1 MRVRR
6 GEGGRER
13 EGGRAGV
20 EVVSLG
26 ERDGGVCVCVH
37 NACVCVCWQPPV
49 CLVDFF
55 RLLVYSLVSVLVLVC
70 VCVCVCVCARACG
83 QECIAAHVCHDLW
96 KGIPRYDNYYFVIDK
111 ASEPFIRVVFR
122 VAYLSRLSESL
133 IRVAD
138 SSRLSE
144 CPLPESPSASLALFD
159 NLR

>member
-1 MRVRR
+1 M
-6 GEGGRER
+6 
-13 EGGRAGV
+13 
-20 EVVSLG
+20 
-26 ERDGGVCVCVH
+26 CVH

-111 ASEPFIRVVFR
+111 VSESLIR
-122 VAYLSRLSESL
+122 VAYPSRLSESL
-133 IRVAD
+133 IRVAYP
-138 SSRLSE
+138 SR
-144 CPLPESPSASLALFD
+144 
-159 NLR
+159 